1 MLRRKLPGGTDCATE
16 SRAASKITR
25 AAVKLEAKI
34 QSRSKDADVSAASF
48 AAACATA
55 ATVEQLVACTREAH
69 SNAVIAMLPDVGD
82 LNLVGQNDAQK
93 CRKTARVRWN

>member
-1 MLRRKLPGGTDCATE
+1 MLRQKLPGGSDCATE
-16 SRAASKITR
+16 WRAASKITR

-34 QSRSKDADVSAASF
+34 QIRCKDADVSAASS

-55 ATVEQLVACTREAH
+55 ATIEQLVACAREATT
-69 SNAVIAMLPDVGD
+69 NAVITMLPDVGN

-93 CRKTARVRWN
+93 CRKTARVS